1 MTNLELKARLSDL
14 VLARCTATE
23 LGATAQWKRI
33 QTDTYFVTPD
43 AGRRLKL
50 REYETIWKNPEL
62 ASVGRGEPETGAEL
76 IAYARANITE
86 VRASDYLLYPTS
98 DPAGLKAALAAALG
112 LRLVV
117 RKTRE
122 LLLYHNVRIHL
133 DEVDGLGVF
142 LEFEA
147 ALSEKDGA
155 EVSEGR
161 LELLRRKMRIEER
174 DLVAVSYSD
183 LLDRE
188 RGK

>member
-1 MTNLELKARLSDL
+1 
-14 VLARCTATE
+14 
-23 LGATAQWKRI
+23 
-33 QTDTYFVTPD
+33 
-43 AGRRLKL
+43 
-50 REYETIWKNPEL
+50 
-62 ASVGRGEPETGAEL
+62 
-76 IAYARANITE
+76 
-86 VRASDYLLYPTS
+86 
-98 DPAGLKAALAAALG
+98 
-112 LRLVV
+112 
-117 RKTRE
+117 
-122 LLLYHNVRIHL
+122 VRIHL